1 MEISNIKIVAA
12 TSNKHK
18 IKEIEAVTSSF
29 GMKIITKNEAGA
41 GELEVEETGLSFEEN
56 SRIKAE
62 AISSV
67 TGLAAIADDSGLE
80 VDFLD
85 GAPGIYSARFSG
97 ENATDDENNRKLL
110 HLLVD
115 VPYNKR
121 TARFVSVITLI
132 FTDGRSITVRGECSG
147 QILHEPRGK
156 NGFGYDPLFM
166 PDGFDK
172 SFAELDPEEKNAV
185 SHRAAA
191 LKKLEHELKAL

>member
-41 GELEVEETGLSFEEN
+41 GVLEVEETGLSFEEN

-115 VPYNKR
+115 VPDNNR

-147 QILHEPRGK
+147 QILREPRGK